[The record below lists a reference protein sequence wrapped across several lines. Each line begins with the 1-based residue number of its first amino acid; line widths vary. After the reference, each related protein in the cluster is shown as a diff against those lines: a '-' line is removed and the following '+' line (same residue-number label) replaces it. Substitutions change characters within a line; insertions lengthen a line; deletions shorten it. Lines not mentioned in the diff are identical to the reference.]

1 MRTCQPPDGGARC
14 SQRRFGRVALRGSA
28 LLFASNAYADACCAV
43 LRFGAAK
50 PEHDDLRGNVQP
62 ACACDEPV
70 CNPRPCATRRWNG
83 MGVGGGGG
91 GGPPPPPPHRPHGVL
106 LGKGGG
112 GGRGGQG
119 IVIFFLTYIILVVW
133 IFFQVSV
140 AVLLDH
146 FLAARRGLV
155 DLMGLRKHGFAGRG
169 RILGKV
175 RGRKKRGSLQY

>member
-1 MRTCQPPDGGARC
+1 MLMRAALSCASVPPSLSMMICGATCSRHAHVM
-14 SQRRFGRVALRGSA
+14 S
-28 LLFASNAYADACCAV
+28 
-43 LRFGAAK
+43 
-50 PEHDDLRGNVQP
+50 
-62 ACACDEPV
+62 
-70 CNPRPCATRRWNG
+70 PCATLGHVQRAAG
-83 MGVGGGGG
+83 MGWELGGGGG
-91 GGPPPPPPHRPHGVL
+91 GG
-106 LGKGGG
+106 
-112 GGRGGQG
+112 GGQG

>member
-91 GGPPPPPPHRPHGVL
+91 GG
-106 LGKGGG
+106 
-112 GGRGGQG
+112 QG
-119 IVIFFLTYIILVVW
+119 SVIFFLTYIILVVW